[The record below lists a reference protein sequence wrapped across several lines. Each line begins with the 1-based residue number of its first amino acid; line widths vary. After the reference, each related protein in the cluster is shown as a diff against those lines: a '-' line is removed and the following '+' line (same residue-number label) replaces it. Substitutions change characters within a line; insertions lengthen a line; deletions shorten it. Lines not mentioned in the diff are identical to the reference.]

1 MYFNVFIFNVLK
13 NVNIYFVIFY
23 NVICL
28 YLVYYVI
35 CIDMGK
41 GVWCDL
47 IKFICYNFYLCGYSI
62 FKLFY

>member
-1 MYFNVFIFNVLK
+1 MYCFFFYLVNVFVKIYLYVKGKKMYFNVFIFNVLK

-41 GVWCDL
+41 GV
-47 IKFICYNFYLCGYSI
+47 
-62 FKLFY
+62 

>member
-1 MYFNVFIFNVLK
+1 MYCFFFYLVNVFVKIYLYVKGKKMYFNVFIFNVLK

-35 CIDMGK
+35 
-41 GVWCDL
+41 
-47 IKFICYNFYLCGYSI
+47 
-62 FKLFY
+62 

>member
-1 MYFNVFIFNVLK
+1 MYSFFFYLVNVFVKIYLYVKGKKMYFNVFIFNVLK

-35 CIDMGK
+35 
-41 GVWCDL
+41 
-47 IKFICYNFYLCGYSI
+47 
-62 FKLFY
+62 

>member
-1 MYFNVFIFNVLK
+1 MYSFFFYLVNVFVKIYLYVKGKKMYFNVFIFNVLK

-41 GVWCDL
+41 GV
-47 IKFICYNFYLCGYSI
+47 
-62 FKLFY
+62 